1 MRRLSER
8 ERNGAVLSVLAVA
21 FAQGSCGSNTSGGGA
36 SDASTG
42 NDAAAM
48 TIAGPLTV
56 LFSLPATG
64 SLADQAVVW
73 EAAAQLAQSEIN
85 QVPLMKSLVL
95 DVQDSQMTPATAVT
109 MAQTLLD
116 SSHASFYLTADGTAA
131 ADAVLL
137 APLPKPVITLASTA
151 GGVQLVTDDTTDSW
165 FRTCDSV
172 TLEGN
177 AIAGAALDKGATTMA
192 ILKGNNPYTLGCAG
206 AAAAY
211 FAAHGGTVTATVEFP
226 YAPSP
231 TYNYAADLA
240 TASAGAP
247 DVIYLVPHPAVGITF
262 LKAWTAAGTGK
273 FAGQW
278 YLNEDLA
285 TPAIPTN
292 VGVAAV
298 EGIRGVK
305 PAGNATAYATMIA
318 AFTAANGT
326 TLDPTIPRVAET
338 YDAVYLMAL
347 AIAQAG
353 TSTDVDAI
361 RTALRAVANP
371 PGTVV
376 GPGQFAQA
384 IALIQ
389 AGEDINYEGASGPC
403 DFDVNGDVNP
413 PMAEWQLESGQF
425 TVLRT
430 FSPSP

>member
-1 MRRLSER
+1 
-8 ERNGAVLSVLAVA
+8 
-21 FAQGSCGSNTSGGGA
+21 
-36 SDASTG
+36 
-42 NDAAAM
+42 
-48 TIAGPLTV
+48 
-56 LFSLPATG
+56 
-64 SLADQAVVW
+64 VW
-73 EAAAQLAQSEIN
+73 ESAAQLAVSEIN
-85 QVPLMKSLVL
+85 AGAGLLGKQLTL

-109 MAQTLLD
+109 LAQTLLD
-116 SSHASFYLTADGTAA
+116 SAHASFYLTADGTAA

-137 APLPKPVITLASTA
+137 ATLPKPVITLASTA

-165 FRTCDSV
+165 FRTTDSV

-177 AIAGAALDKGATTMA
+177 AIARAALDKGAKTMA
-192 ILKGNNPYTLGCAG
+192 ILVGQNPYTLGCAG

-211 FAAHGGTVTATVEFP
+211 FAANGGTVTATVQFP
-226 YAPSP
+226 YAPSS
-231 TYNYAADLA
+231 TYGYATDLA

-247 DVIYLVPHPAVGITF
+247 DAIYLAPHPAVGISF
-262 LKAWTAAGTGK
+262 LKAWTASATEK

-305 PAGNATAYATMIA
+305 PAGNAAAYTTMVQAFKAAVAAGAAT
-318 AFTAANGT
+318 G
-326 TLDPTIPRVAET
+326 DPTIPRVAET

-347 AIAQAG
+347 AFAQAG
-353 TSTDVDAI
+353 TTTDVDAL
-361 RTALRAVANP
+361 RTALRSVANP

-389 AGEDINYEGASGPC
+389 AGQEINYEGASGPC
-403 DFDVNGDVNP
+403 DFDPNGDVDP
-413 PMAEWQLESGQF
+413 PMEEWQLESGAF
-425 TVLRT
+425 TSLRT
-430 FSPSP
+430 FSP